1 MVPLRTSSQVG
12 PFPFLGPGHWA
23 QLPNPHLTPSDPSLT
38 LHPCGLTTVSL
49 SRATVLKSVPFT
61 ARTAKRGSR
70 FFCDAAHHDESN
82 C

>member
-12 PFPFLGPGHWA
+12 PFSFLGLGHWA
-23 QLPNPHLTPSDPSLT
+23 QLPKPNHSL
-38 LHPCGLTTVSL
+38 PPWGLTTVSL
-49 SRATVLKSVPFT
+49 SWATVLKSVPFT